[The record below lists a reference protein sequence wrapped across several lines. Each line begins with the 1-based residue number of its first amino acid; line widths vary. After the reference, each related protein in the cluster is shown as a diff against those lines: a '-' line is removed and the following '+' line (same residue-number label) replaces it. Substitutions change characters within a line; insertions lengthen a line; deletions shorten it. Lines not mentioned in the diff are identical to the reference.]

1 MTQVT
6 LKTIYDA
13 IQDFRDEVRNTY
25 VTKDEFSPVRSIVYG
40 MVEFSPVRS
49 IVYGMVGLILTSVMV
64 AIVTGIVNAK

>member
-13 IQDFRDEVRNTY
+13 IQDFRGEVRDTY
-25 VTKDEFSPVRSIVYG
+25 VTKDEFSPI
-40 MVEFSPVRS
+40 RS
-49 IVYGMVGLILTSVMV
+49 IVYGMVGLVLTSVMV

>member
-40 MVEFSPVRS
+40 MV
-49 IVYGMVGLILTSVMV
+49 GLILTSVMV